1 MGENIMITVEFIDN
15 AIEFL
20 DRGLCFYDLTV
31 SEIKK
36 QGIDF
41 WLDHLSRKNWFTD
54 DVKKQFLALLK

>member
-15 AIEFL
+15 TIEFL

-31 SEIKK
+31 SEVKQ

-41 WLDHLSRKNWFTD
+41 WLDHLSHKNWFTA
-54 DVKKQFLALLK
+54 DVKKQFLSLLK